1 VRLDEDEIDALAQAG
16 AVVLRW
22 IVLALGVVLIAR
34 VLVGCG
40 GDQFTVSVFP
50 DAGGAEL
57 VDGAIAIAP
66 ELVDGGSQQ
75 KTRIGSQSRNDGS
88 SDAPQAAAPSEA
100 AAPSLQEG
108 GTLDP
113 PPVDAGAPPP
123 PPVEAGAPPPPPALC
138 CLTPCSGSTPAAIT
152 CGNGPAWTC
161 AAGSCSD
168 RACAVGAACAWM
180 SVCAGRVE
188 VCP

>member
-1 VRLDEDEIDALAQAG
+1 MRLDEDEIDALAQAG

-50 DAGGAEL
+50 DAGTPLTSEY
-57 VDGAIAIAP
+57 DGA
-66 ELVDGGSQQ
+66 DKDSGSAEST
-75 KTRIGSQSRNDGS
+75 K
-88 SDAPQAAAPSEA
+88 PEA
-100 AAPSLQEG
+100 ASRSVLPAGQDSGDPPHSFDAGAPVRDA
-108 GTLDP
+108 GTVDP

-123 PPVEAGAPPPPPALC
+123 PPPVDAGGPPPLALC

-161 AAGSCSD
+161 AGGSCSD
-168 RACAVGAACAWM
+168 RACAVGAACSWM